1 VSVFEPRKLFHL
13 GVKGDEVTCTV
24 DFDEGYT
31 YGAWEDFPADSPL
44 TIRALQLARE
54 RGLTPTTGRIHFGE
68 DAELLRVFNEL
79 KATEKT
85 TAREAEEAPYRVD
98 NETLAGAIEAS
109 AGPRGVRHARPCPE
123 RGGQPA
129 EDPEGVSGM
138 SEQTVYILW
147 VSNLDATSQLWADGG
162 ILDIV
167 SGTRQQAN
175 RLAGF
180 RESQLRAR
188 MDNEFASMNAAL
200 SGHPLPLDI
209 NVYVTEYSVQSATE
223 ILRAMGAEE

>member
-1 VSVFEPRKLFHL
+1 MFESKRLFYL

-44 TIRALQLARE
+44 TIRALQLAHE
-54 RGLTPTTGRIHFGE
+54 RGLKPTTGRIHFGE

-85 TAREAEEAPYRVD
+85 TTREAEEAPYRDD
-98 NETLAGAIEAS
+98 NETLAWAIEAS

-167 SGTRQQAN
+167 SGTREQAD
-175 RLAGF
+175 RLAEF
-180 RESQLRAR
+180 REAQMRRR
-188 MDNEFASMNAAL
+188 MDDEFVAMSAAL
-200 SGHPLPLDI
+200 AGNPLPLDI
-209 NVYVTEYSVQSATE
+209 DVRVTGYNVLPATD
-223 ILRAMGAEE
+223 ILRVAGAEN